1 MIANIEVRDMLTRAI
16 DQMDAIVL
24 IAERLDAGS
33 IRAAIQVVA
42 DDAKARLKSAED
54 ILKVAT
60 A

>member
-1 MIANIEVRDMLTRAI
+1 MPVA
-16 DQMDAIVL
+16 L

-54 ILKVAT
+54 LLKGVT
-60 A
+60 V